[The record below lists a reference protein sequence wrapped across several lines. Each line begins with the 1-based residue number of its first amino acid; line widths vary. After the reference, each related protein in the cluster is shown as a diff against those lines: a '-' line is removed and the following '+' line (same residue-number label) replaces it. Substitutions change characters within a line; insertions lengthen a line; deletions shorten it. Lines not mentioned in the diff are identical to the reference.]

1 MYQPGGRIPQNCAL
15 ALHKIAIALI
25 ARRTST
31 GKSASGYGRPVA
43 SCAGIPV
50 QPAAAAAKRS
60 PALLDTPSIIE
71 VVAKCAAGVGAP
83 ATRKDPQNDDKLC

>member
-1 MYQPGGRIPQNCAL
+1 MRSILYRSHDQTVFVRISP
-15 ALHKIAIALI
+15 HM
-25 ARRTST
+25 
-31 GKSASGYGRPVA
+31 SACVYVV